1 MLNSL
6 HVSQSGLNAAKI
18 QVENVSN
25 NIANENTPG
34 YKKRIVQISENA
46 HLNSSITGN
55 GVTTDSTYRTISKFM
70 SDNILGE
77 NSKLENYEKLS
88 TSLQN
93 IETIFK
99 ETENS
104 GLSAD
109 LNRYFQAVEDLRS
122 NPNSEVFKTNA
133 KNQGSIL
140 VSSIQNIYEGIET
153 QERLEKNDLENNLE
167 KVNNILNDIGDI
179 NAKMQKYNSTA
190 NDLLD
195 KRDNLEKEL
204 SKYVKID
211 VSIEDNV
218 YELKI
223 AGQIAIGQN
232 TNVRDLKVTED
243 FTSQKDKFTHKDAS
257 DNFVDAIKN
266 SKDES
271 TGVITARVLDNED
284 KVSYKLENGLEV
296 SVIIGEDVKDALGA
310 NVDLN
315 GDGDFTND
323 TVTSANITRALV
335 YKINNDE
342 KISAVVQAYN
352 GDYATDSSGI
362 KTTDDTQDNYLV
374 LEAKTPGTD
383 GKFMGRIS
391 ITEQTDATDSTTITS
406 RASESKSIDDST
418 EGIDEV
424 YVSMYDQK
432 LSLSTGI
439 LKAQTDNLTSD
450 SYNNKLQSY
459 KDKLDNLA
467 KTLSDLTDSYIK
479 TGTDSYI
486 YGDEATDQSLGTESI
501 LNLFSGNSVE
511 TLTFNVNNVN
521 DLDQKDLDY
530 LGTLQWKKD
539 ITFDD
544 TGRKSSFLEFFQ
556 EIKVAVSEDKENN
569 DFLLETQKGIVNS
582 LENSYQQITKVDKDE
597 EMLNLI
603 KFQSAYTANAKI
615 VTTIDE
621 MLQTLL
627 GLKR

>member
-6 HVSQSGLNAAKI
+6 HVSQSGLNAAKV

-34 YKKRIVQISENA
+34 YKKRIVQVSENA

-77 NSKLENYEKLS
+77 NSKLQNYEKLS
-88 TSLQN
+88 SSLQN

-153 QERLEKNDLENNLE
+153 QERLERNDLENNLE
-167 KVNNILNDIGDI
+167 KVNGILRDIGDI
-179 NAKMQKYNSTA
+179 NEKMQKYNSTS

-211 VSIEDNV
+211 ISIEDNT

-243 FTSQKDKFTHKDAS
+243 FTAQKDKFTHKDAS

-266 SKDES
+266 SKNEA
-271 TGVITARVLDNED
+271 TGVITPRVLDNED

-296 SVIIGEDVKDALGA
+296 SVTIGEVVKDLLGN

-315 GDGDFTND
+315 GDGNLTND

-335 YKINNDE
+335 YKINTDE

-352 GDYATDSSGI
+352 GDYSTDSAGN
-362 KTTDDTQDNYLV
+362 KTTNDAQDNYLV

-391 ITEQTDATDSTTITS
+391 ITEQTDATDATTITS
-406 RASESKSIDDST
+406 RASESKSSDDSI
-418 EGIDEV
+418 EAIDEV

-450 SYNNKLQSY
+450 SYNNKLQGY

-486 YGDEATDQSLGTESI
+486 YGDEATDKSLGTESI

-511 TLTFNVNNVN
+511 TLTFNANNVN

-530 LGTLQWKKD
+530 LGALQWKKD
-539 ITFDD
+539 ISFDD
-544 TGRKSSFLEFFQ
+544 TGRESSFLEFFQ

-569 DFLLETQKGIVNS
+569 DFLLTTQKDIVNS

-603 KFQSAYTANAKI
+603 KFQAAYTANAKI

>member
-34 YKKRIVQISENA
+34 YKKRVVQISENEQ
-46 HLNSSITGN
+46 LNSSITGN
-55 GVTTDSTYRTISKFM
+55 GVTANSTYRTISKFM
-70 SDNILGE
+70 YDNILTE
-77 NSKLENYEKLS
+77 NSKLEHYDKLS
-88 TSLQN
+88 TSLGN
-93 IETIFK
+93 IEAIFK
-99 ETENS
+99 ETDNS

-140 VSSIQNIYEGIET
+140 VNSIQNIYKGIES
-153 QERLEKNDLENNLE
+153 QEKAERNDLENNVD
-167 KVNNILNDIGDI
+167 KVNSILKDIGDI
-179 NAKMQKYNSTA
+179 NEKILKYSSTT

-195 KRDNLEKEL
+195 KRDRLEKEL

-211 VSIEDNV
+211 VKVENNV

-223 AGQIAIGQN
+223 AGETAIGQN
-232 TNVRDLKVTED
+232 TNVREIAVSEEL
-243 FTSQKDKFTHKDAS
+243 TSQKDKFTLRDSS

-266 SKDES
+266 SKDPS
-271 TGVITARVLDNED
+271 TGVITPRVLDNQD
-284 KVSYKLENGLEV
+284 KISYKLENGLEV
-296 SVIIGEDVKDALGA
+296 SVTIGETVKDSLGN

-315 GDGDFTND
+315 GDGNFTND
-323 TVTSANITRALV
+323 TVTSANVTRALV

-342 KISAVVQAYN
+342 KISATVKAYN
-352 GDYATDSSGI
+352 GDYSTDASGN
-362 KTTDDTQDNYLV
+362 KTTNDLQDNYLV

-383 GKFMGRIS
+383 GKFSGRIS
-391 ITEQTDATDSTTITS
+391 ITEQTNASDPTTITN
-406 RASESKSIDDST
+406 RESINISKDDSK
-418 EGIDEV
+418 EPVDKV
-424 YVSMYDQK
+424 FVSMYGQE
-432 LSLSTGI
+432 LSLSTGS
-439 LKAQTDNLTSD
+439 LKAQTDNLTSN
-450 SYNNKLQSY
+450 SVNNKLQSY

-479 TGTDSYI
+479 TGTDLYI
-486 YGDEATDQSLGTESI
+486 SGDDATDSSLGTKSI

-511 TLTFNVNNVN
+511 TLVFNANNVN

-530 LGTLQWKKD
+530 LGTLQFKKD
-539 ITFDD
+539 VSFDD
-544 TGRKSSFLEFFQ
+544 TDKKSSFLEFFQ
-556 EIKVAVSEDKENN
+556 EIKVSVSEDKENN
-569 DFLLETQKGIVNS
+569 DFLLKTQKAIVNS
-582 LENSYQQITKVDKDE
+582 LENTFDQITKVDKDE
-597 EMLNLI
+597 EMLNLV
-603 KFQSAYTANAKI
+603 KFQAAYTANAKI